1 MPALSYHVHAPSLEV
16 VELQLEVQV
25 VPTGRECLE
34 LVSEAVAV
42 AAQRSK
48 GSLIKLT
55 GCL

>member
-1 MPALSYHVHAPSLEV
+1 MPALSYHVYAPSLEV

-34 LVSEAVAV
+34 LVSEMVAV